1 MAKNKIQ
8 DKFTKSKPKSVI
20 SKKESKFKMSIL
32 NISVMVLCIAVAIW
46 FSYRGYLET
55 RVNTPYDVKK
65 VCCILLFLF
74 IILFQ
79 LSY

>member
-1 MAKNKIQ
+1 MAKNKMQ

-32 NISVMVLCIAVAIW
+32 NISVMVLCIAVAVW

-65 VCCILLFLF
+65 VR
-74 IILFQ
+74 
-79 LSY
+79 